1 MVTLKTI
8 AKQAGV
14 SVTTIS
20 RILNSKDDR
29 CVQASEETITRV
41 RELAKKMNYVPNQM
55 ARTMKTSKS
64 KCIGVVI
71 PSFVDAFFCELYEE
85 IRIYLE
91 QKGYQTLLFFHDVG
105 PNYMREVE
113 QRELYER
120 FNYFYIDALI
130 FTYPDF
136 HQEIERTDQIYE
148 HRRPIV
154 IVDYDK
160 QPDELSPL
168 NQVVINIQ
176 ENCKKIIRYLFD
188 RGIKDVCY
196 LGPGVDDSDSRIVA
210 LKSIYREYN
219 RPFRKEKQ
227 ILNCSCC
234 LSNGYDVTE
243 QLIQS
248 GDVPKGILCVNDNV
262 AMGVIQCLWQ
272 NGYRIPEDVNVIGV
286 NDTSDSRCIYPP
298 LTTIRLP
305 IKKIATA
312 LSDIVLNE
320 LQTEKRET
328 TSVYINSELVIR
340 NSTI

>member
-8 AKQAGV
+8 AKKAGV

-29 CVQASEETITRV
+29 YVQASEETITRV
-41 RELAKKMNYVPNQM
+41 RALAKEMNYVPNQM

-71 PSFVDAFFCELYEE
+71 PSIVDVFFCELYEE

-91 QKGYQTLLFFHDVG
+91 QKGYQTMLFFHDVG

-120 FNYFYIDALI
+120 FNYSFIDALI

-136 HQEIERTDQIYE
+136 HKEIEKMDQIYE
-148 HRRPIV
+148 HGLPIV
-154 IVDYDK
+154 TMVQD
-160 QPDELSPL
+160 QQADEQAHL

-176 ENCKKIIRYLFD
+176 ENCKKIIRYLFG
-188 RGIKDVCY
+188 RGIEDVWY
-196 LGPGVDDSDSRIVA
+196 LGPGMDDNDSRIVA
-210 LKSIYREYN
+210 LKSVYSEYN
-219 RPFRKEKQ
+219 RPFQKEKQ
-227 ILNCSCC
+227 ILNCSGC
-234 LSNGYDVTE
+234 LSSGYDVTE

-248 GDVPKGILCVNDNV
+248 GYVPKGILCVNDEV
-262 AMGVIQCLWQ
+262 AMGTVQCLWQ
-272 NGYRIPEDVNVIGV
+272 NGYRVPDDINVIGV
-286 NDTSDSRCIYPP
+286 NDTRNSRCMYPP
-298 LTTIRLP
+298 LTTIRFPL
-305 IKKIATA
+305 KKIAVA

-320 LQTEKRET
+320 LQTGKKET
-328 TSVYINSELVIR
+328 TSIYINSELVIR